1 MLFSSSSPMRLPFLT
16 SRAVPLQ
23 VALLLPLLLAVA
35 GGAGGVGYLSWRAG
49 RQMALQLAEHLKS
62 EVNHRTEEHLR
73 RYLQAPLQINALNQG
88 AVQWELLPN
97 LAALQPQDLERLEA
111 YFARQLQQF
120 PELSYIGFV
129 SAEGGFV
136 TARRHTGGSIW
147 TYHTPGLKPGSVQGC
162 QRDPESGDPTGLT
175 RQLGFVDLRRL
186 SWFPEILQQEG
197 ARRTWV
203 VSNFFVE
210 FPNQRPERLIL
221 TALPLAEAEGRVYGS
236 LVAALSA
243 QQLQA
248 FLEDLQASLAYPGVS
263 WLLDEE
269 GQVVAGREEL
279 SPQPLLLAVQEQVGS
294 WATAASEGLLR
305 LRVDGIPYWVQV
317 MAIQDQWGPG
327 FYFVYGIPE
336 GALLAPVYASA
347 RQAALLGGGL
357 LLGFL
362 AAGILLSEALSRP
375 LRRLTQIAEQF
386 VHTEILAWPPVDP
399 GPIQEVQ
406 TLAKAWQ
413 QAATNQQALLD
424 RLWQQQQQY
433 RAVVEQQTEL
443 ICRSLPDSCIAYAN
457 PAYLRFFGRSAEE
470 AIGSRWVDSLPPQ
483 EREAVLQSL
492 AALTPEHPY
501 HRSEREYPGEDG
513 QSRWVSWVDQ
523 GIFDSQGQL
532 VEILSVGREITEQ
545 KRIQQQLEAL
555 NRELEAQVALRTAK
569 LQQSLRFEAVL
580 RSLSGQMVAGLKEGE
595 ILEEVVKSL
604 AEALNLTGCHIF
616 LTSADG
622 SSWIPACSFPEK
634 ADPAYLN
641 DPELRH
647 LLHSHAFLDQPW
659 EVHCCCQK
667 ERGGHWVQL
676 LACSLWDKQERLGL
690 LLLERQ
696 QEFSEAERQLAYQV
710 ANLSALA
717 LRQARLY
724 EAAQAQ
730 VKELERLNLLKDDFL
745 STVSHELRTPMTNVR
760 MALQML
766 QIARDNPE
774 KQQHYFAIALKEC
787 NRQIDLI
794 NDLLDM
800 QRLAAEKYLLQ
811 PEEIFLPRYL
821 RDLVAAVQPL
831 AQAKNQS
838 LQLHLEEGIPPLEA
852 DPTALGRILR
862 ELLHNAVKYTAP
874 AGSIHLQVAWEGEGI
889 LFVCSNS
896 SEIPES
902 ELPRIFEKFYRIPQ
916 SDRWKHGGTGLG
928 LALVKQLVEHMGG
941 QISVSSLEGWTHFRV
956 WLPQARTASH
966 LQKQRSESSPLPEG
980 EGLGVRES
988 PRERG
993 WG

>member
-1 MLFSSSSPMRLPFLT
+1 MLFSSIASRMRLPSLA
-16 SRAVPLQ
+16 SRSIPLQ

-35 GGAGGVGYLSWRAG
+35 GGAGGVSYLSWRAG
-49 RQMALQLAEHLKS
+49 RQMALQLAEHLKR
-62 EVNHRTEEHLR
+62 EVNHRAEENLH
-73 RYLQAPLQINALNQG
+73 RYLQAPLQVNALTEG
-88 AVQWELLPN
+88 AVRWGLLPN
-97 LAALQPQDLERLEA
+97 LAAPQPPDLEVLEA

-120 PELSYIGFV
+120 PELSYVGFV
-129 SAEGGFV
+129 SEQGGFI
-136 TARRHTGGSIW
+136 TARRHADGSIW
-147 TYHTPGLKPGSVQGC
+147 TYHTPGLKPGSVQGR

-186 SWFPEILQQEG
+186 SWFPAVLQQEG

-210 FPNQRPERLIL
+210 SPHQRPERLVL
-221 TALPLAEAEGRVYGS
+221 TALPLADGEGGVYGS

-248 FLEDLQASLAYPGVS
+248 FLEDLQVSLGYPGVS

-269 GQVVAGREEL
+269 GQVVAGTEEL
-279 SPQPLLLAVQEQVGS
+279 SPHPLLLAVQAQVGS
-294 WATAASEGLLR
+294 WETAASQDLLR
-305 LRVDGIPYWVQV
+305 LRVDRIRYLAQV
-317 MAIQDQWGPG
+317 TAIQDEGG
-327 FYFVYGIPE
+327 LSFYFVQGIPE
-336 GALLAPVYASA
+336 EILLAPVYRSTQ
-347 RQAALLGGGL
+347 QAALLGGGL

-362 AAGILLSEALSRP
+362 GVGILLDKALSRP

-386 VHTEILAWPPVDP
+386 VHSGIPALASMDP

-413 QAATNQQALLD
+413 QAAANQQALLD

-433 RAVVEQQTEL
+433 CAVVEQQTEL
-443 ICRSLPDSCIAYAN
+443 ICRFRPDTSITYAN

-470 AIGSRWVDSLPPQ
+470 TIGRRWRDSLPPE
-483 EREAVLQSL
+483 EREAVLQAL
-492 AALTPEHPY
+492 AVLTPEHPF

-532 VEILSVGREITEQ
+532 VEILAVGREITEK
-545 KRIQQQLEAL
+545 KRAQQQLEAL
-555 NRELEAQVALRTAK
+555 NRELEAQVALRTAQ
-569 LQQSLRFEAVL
+569 LEQALRFEAVL
-580 RSLSGQMVAGLKEGE
+580 RSLSGQMVASLKEGE

-604 AEALNLTGCHIF
+604 AEALNLTGCHIL

-622 SSWIPACSFPEK
+622 SSWIRACSFPEK
-634 ADPAYLN
+634 ADPASLN
-641 DPELRH
+641 DPELGH
-647 LLHSHAFLDQPW
+647 LLHSHALPW
-659 EVHCCCQK
+659 EVHWCSQ
-667 ERGGHWVQL
+667 RGGRWVHL
-676 LACSLWDKQERLGL
+676 LACSLRNHQERLGL

-710 ANLSALA
+710 VNLCALA

-724 EAAQAQ
+724 EETRAQ

-766 QIARDNPE
+766 QIACDNPK

-811 PEEIFLPRYL
+811 PEEIFLPHYL
-821 RDLVAAVQPL
+821 RDLVAAAQPL
-831 AQAKNQS
+831 AQGKKQN
-838 LQLHLEEGIPPLEA
+838 LQLRLEEGIPPLKA
-852 DPTALGRILR
+852 DPKALGRILR

-874 AGSIHLQVAWEGEGI
+874 EGSIRLQVTPEGEGI

-896 SEIPES
+896 SEIPEA
-902 ELPRIFEKFYRIPQ
+902 ELPRIFEKFYRIPKA
-916 SDRWKHGGTGLG
+916 DRWEHGGTGLG

-941 QISVSSLEGWTHFRV
+941 QISVSSAEGWTHFRV
-956 WLPQARTASH
+956 WLPSALPAATA
-966 LQKQRSESSPLPEG
+966 KN
-980 EGLGVRES
+980 LGS
-988 PRERG
+988 AG
-993 WG
+993 AA

>member
-1 MLFSSSSPMRLPFLT
+1 MLFSSIASRMRLPSLA
-16 SRAVPLQ
+16 SRSIPLQ

-35 GGAGGVGYLSWRAG
+35 GGAGGVSYLSWRAG
-49 RQMALQLAEHLKS
+49 RQMALQLAEHLKR
-62 EVNHRTEEHLR
+62 EVNHRAEENLH
-73 RYLQAPLQINALNQG
+73 RYLQAPLQVNALTEG
-88 AVQWELLPN
+88 AVRWGLLPN
-97 LAALQPQDLERLEA
+97 LAAPQPPDLEVLEA

-120 PELSYIGFV
+120 PELSYVGFV
-129 SAEGGFV
+129 SEQGGFI
-136 TARRHTGGSIW
+136 TARRHADGSIW
-147 TYHTPGLKPGSVQGC
+147 TYHTPGLKPGSVQGR

-186 SWFPEILQQEG
+186 SWFPAVLQQEG

-210 FPNQRPERLIL
+210 SPHQRPERLVL
-221 TALPLAEAEGRVYGS
+221 TALPLADGEGGVYGS

-248 FLEDLQASLAYPGVS
+248 FLEDLQVSLGYPGVS

-269 GQVVAGREEL
+269 GQVVAGTEEL
-279 SPQPLLLAVQEQVGS
+279 SPHPLLLAVQAQVGS
-294 WATAASEGLLR
+294 WETAASQDLLR
-305 LRVDGIPYWVQV
+305 LRVDRIRYLAQV
-317 MAIQDQWGPG
+317 TAIQDEGG
-327 FYFVYGIPE
+327 LSFYFVQGIPE
-336 GALLAPVYASA
+336 EILLAPVYRSTQ
-347 RQAALLGGGL
+347 QAALLGGGL

-362 AAGILLSEALSRP
+362 GVGILLDKALSRP

-386 VHTEILAWPPVDP
+386 VHSGIPALASMDP

-413 QAATNQQALLD
+413 QAAANQQALLD

-433 RAVVEQQTEL
+433 CAVVEQQTEL
-443 ICRSLPDSCIAYAN
+443 ICRFRPDTSITYAN

-470 AIGSRWVDSLPPQ
+470 TIGRRWRDSLPPE
-483 EREAVLQSL
+483 EREAVLQAL
-492 AALTPEHPY
+492 AVLTPEHPF

-513 QSRWVSWVDQ
+513 QSRWVSWVDR

-545 KRIQQQLEAL
+545 KRAQQQLEAL
-555 NRELEAQVALRTAK
+555 NRELEAQVALRSAK
-569 LQQSLRFEAVL
+569 LQQALRFEAVL
-580 RSLSGQMVAGLKEGE
+580 RSLSGQMVASLKEGE

-604 AEALNLTGCHIF
+604 AEALNLTGCHIL

-622 SSWIPACSFPEK
+622 SSWIRACSFPEK
-634 ADPAYLN
+634 ADPVYLN
-641 DPELRH
+641 DPELVH
-647 LLHSHAFLDQPW
+647 LLHSHAFLEQPW

-667 ERGGHWVQL
+667 EKGGHWVQL
-676 LACSLWDKQERLGL
+676 LACSLWDKQERLGVL
-690 LLLERQ
+690 LVERQ

-710 ANLSALA
+710 ANLCALA

-745 STVSHELRTPMTNVR
+745 STVSHELRTPMANVR

-766 QIARDNPE
+766 QIAHNNSE

-787 NRQIDLI
+787 NRQIELI

-821 RDLVAAVQPL
+821 RDLVAAAQPL
-831 AQAKNQS
+831 AQSKQQN

-862 ELLHNAVKYTAP
+862 ELLHNAIKYTAP
-874 AGSIHLQVAWEGEGI
+874 EGSIHLRVAQEGEGI

-896 SEIPES
+896 SEIPEA

-928 LALVKQLVEHMGG
+928 LSLVKQLVEHMGG
-941 QISVSSLEGWTHFRV
+941 RISVSSAEGWTHFRV
-956 WLPQARTASH
+956 WLPSAPPAATAKS
-966 LQKQRSESSPLPEG
+966 LEPAG
-980 EGLGVRES
+980 AA
-988 PRERG
+988 
-993 WG
+993 

>member
-1 MLFSSSSPMRLPFLT
+1 MLFSSIASRMRLPSLA
-16 SRAVPLQ
+16 SRSIPLQ

-35 GGAGGVGYLSWRAG
+35 GGAGGVSYLSWRAG
-49 RQMALQLAEHLKS
+49 RQMALQLAEHLKR
-62 EVNHRTEEHLR
+62 EVNHRAEENLH
-73 RYLQAPLQINALNQG
+73 RYLQAPLQVNALTEG
-88 AVQWELLPN
+88 AVRWGLLPN
-97 LAALQPQDLERLEA
+97 LAAPQPPDLEVLEA

-120 PELSYIGFV
+120 PELSYVGFV
-129 SAEGGFV
+129 SEQGGFI
-136 TARRHTGGSIW
+136 TARRYADGSIW
-147 TYHTPGLKPGSVQGC
+147 TYHTPGLKPGSVQGR

-186 SWFPEILQQEG
+186 SRFPAVLQQEG

-210 FPNQRPERLIL
+210 SPHQRPERLVL
-221 TALPLAEAEGRVYGS
+221 TALPLADGEGGVYGS

-248 FLEDLQASLAYPGVS
+248 FLEDLQVSLGYPGVS

-269 GQVVAGREEL
+269 GQVVAGTEEL
-279 SPQPLLLAVQEQVGS
+279 SPHPLLLAVQAQVGS
-294 WATAASEGLLR
+294 WEMAASQGLLR
-305 LRVDGIPYWVQV
+305 LRVDRIRYLAQV
-317 MAIQDQWGPG
+317 TAIQDEGG
-327 FYFVYGIPE
+327 LSFYFVQGIPE
-336 GALLAPVYASA
+336 EILLAPVYRSTQ
-347 RQAALLGGGL
+347 QAALLGGGL

-362 AAGILLSEALSRP
+362 GAGILLSEALSRP

-386 VHTEILAWPPVDP
+386 VQTGIPAWPPVDP
-399 GPIQEVQ
+399 GPIWEVQ

-413 QAATNQQALLD
+413 QAAASQQALLD

-443 ICRSLPDSCIAYAN
+443 ICRSLPDSRITYVN
-457 PAYLRFFGRSAEE
+457 PAYLRFFGCSAEE
-470 AIGSRWVDSLPPQ
+470 TIGRRWVDSLPPQ

-492 AALTPEHPY
+492 AALTPERPFY
-501 HRSEREYPGEDG
+501 RSEREYPGESG
-513 QSRWVSWVDQ
+513 QSRWVSWVGQ

-532 VEILSVGREITEQ
+532 VEILAVGREITEQ
-545 KRIQQQLEAL
+545 KRAQQQLEAL

-569 LQQSLRFEAVL
+569 LQQALCFEAVL
-580 RSLSGQMVAGLKEGE
+580 RSLSGQMVASLNEGE

-604 AEALNLTGCHIF
+604 AEALHLSGCHIL
-616 LTSADG
+616 LTGAGG
-622 SSWIPACSFPEK
+622 SGWIPACSFPEE
-634 ADPAYLN
+634 ADPVYLN
-641 DPELRH
+641 DPELVH
-647 LLHSHAFLDQPW
+647 LLHSHAFLEQPW

-667 ERGGHWVQL
+667 EKGGHWVQL
-676 LACSLWDKQERLGL
+676 LACSLRNHQERLGL

-710 ANLSALA
+710 VNLCALA

-724 EAAQAQ
+724 EETRAQ

-766 QIARDNPE
+766 QIACDNPK

-811 PEEIFLPRYL
+811 PEEIFLPHYL
-821 RDLVAAVQPL
+821 RDLVAAAQPL
-831 AQAKNQS
+831 AQGKKQN
-838 LQLHLEEGIPPLEA
+838 LQLRLEEGIPPLKA
-852 DPTALGRILR
+852 DPKALGRILR

-874 AGSIHLQVAWEGEGI
+874 EGSIRLQVTPEGEGI

-896 SEIPES
+896 SEIPEA

-928 LALVKQLVEHMGG
+928 LSLVKQLVEHMGG
-941 QISVSSLEGWTHFRV
+941 RISVSSLEGWTHFRV
-956 WLPQARTASH
+956 WLPQ
-966 LQKQRSESSPLPEG
+966 SPDPAPAAAKDLSRAG
-980 EGLGVRES
+980 S
-988 PRERG
+988 A
-993 WG
+993 

>member
-1 MLFSSSSPMRLPFLT
+1 MLFSSIASRMRLPSLA
-16 SRAVPLQ
+16 SRSIPLQ
-23 VALLLPLLLAVA
+23 VALLLAVA
-35 GGAGGVGYLSWRAG
+35 GGAGGVSYLSWRAG
-49 RQMALQLAEHLKS
+49 RQMALQLAEHLKR
-62 EVNHRTEEHLR
+62 EVNHRAEENLH
-73 RYLQAPLQINALNQG
+73 RYLQAPLQVNALTEG
-88 AVQWELLPN
+88 AVRWGLLPN
-97 LAALQPQDLERLEA
+97 LAAPQPPDLEVLEA

-120 PELSYIGFV
+120 PELSYVGFV
-129 SAEGGFV
+129 SEQGGFI
-136 TARRHTGGSIW
+136 TARRHADGSIW
-147 TYHTPGLKPGSVQGC
+147 TYHTPGLKPGSVQGR

-186 SWFPEILQQEG
+186 SWFPAVLQQEG

-203 VSNFFVE
+203 VSNFCVE
-210 FPNQRPERLIL
+210 SPHQRPERLVL
-221 TALPLAEAEGRVYGS
+221 TALPLADGEGGVYGS

-248 FLEDLQASLAYPGVS
+248 FLEDLQVSSGYPGVS

-269 GQVVAGREEL
+269 GQVVAGTEEL
-279 SPQPLLLAVQEQVGS
+279 SPHPLLLAVQAQVGS
-294 WATAASEGLLR
+294 WETAASQDLLR
-305 LRVDGIPYWVQV
+305 LRVDRIRYLAQV
-317 MAIQDQWGPG
+317 TAIQDEGG
-327 FYFVYGIPE
+327 LSFYFVQGIPE
-336 GALLAPVYASA
+336 EILLAPVYRSTQ
-347 RQAALLGGGL
+347 QAALLGGGL

-362 AAGILLSEALSRP
+362 GAGILLSEALSRP

-386 VHTEILAWPPVDP
+386 VQTGIPAWPPVDP
-399 GPIQEVQ
+399 GPIWEVQ

-413 QAATNQQALLD
+413 QAAASQQALLD

-443 ICRSLPDSCIAYAN
+443 ICRSLPDSRITYVN
-457 PAYLRFFGRSAEE
+457 PAYLRFFGCSAEE
-470 AIGSRWVDSLPPQ
+470 TIGRRWVDSLPPQ

-492 AALTPEHPY
+492 AALTPERPFY
-501 HRSEREYPGEDG
+501 RSEREYPGESG

-532 VEILSVGREITEQ
+532 VEILAVGREITEK
-545 KRIQQQLEAL
+545 KRAQQQLEAL

-569 LQQSLRFEAVL
+569 LQQALCFEAVL
-580 RSLSGQMVAGLKEGE
+580 RSLSSQMVASLNEGE

-604 AEALNLTGCHIF
+604 AEALHLRGCHIL
-616 LTSADG
+616 LTGAGG
-622 SSWIPACSFPEK
+622 SGWIPACSFPEE
-634 ADPAYLN
+634 ADPVYLN
-641 DPELRH
+641 DPELVH
-647 LLHSHAFLDQPW
+647 LLHSHAFLEQPW

-667 ERGGHWVQL
+667 EKGGHWVQL
-676 LACSLWDKQERLGL
+676 LACSLWDKQERLGVL
-690 LLLERQ
+690 LVERQ

-710 ANLSALA
+710 ANLCTLA

-745 STVSHELRTPMTNVR
+745 STVSHELRTPMANVR

-766 QIARDNPE
+766 QIAHNNSE

-787 NRQIDLI
+787 NRQIELI

-821 RDLVAAVQPL
+821 RDLVAAAQPL
-831 AQAKNQS
+831 AQGKKQN
-838 LQLHLEEGIPPLEA
+838 LQLRLEEGIPPLKA

-862 ELLHNAVKYTAP
+862 ELLHNAIKYTAP
-874 AGSIHLQVAWEGEGI
+874 EGSIHLRVAQEGEGI

-896 SEIPES
+896 SEIPEA

-928 LALVKQLVEHMGG
+928 LSLVKQLVEHMGG
-941 QISVSSLEGWTHFRV
+941 RISVSSLEGWTHFRV
-956 WLPQARTASH
+956 WLPQ
-966 LQKQRSESSPLPEG
+966 SPDPAPAAAKDLSRAG
-980 EGLGVRES
+980 S
-988 PRERG
+988 A
-993 WG
+993 